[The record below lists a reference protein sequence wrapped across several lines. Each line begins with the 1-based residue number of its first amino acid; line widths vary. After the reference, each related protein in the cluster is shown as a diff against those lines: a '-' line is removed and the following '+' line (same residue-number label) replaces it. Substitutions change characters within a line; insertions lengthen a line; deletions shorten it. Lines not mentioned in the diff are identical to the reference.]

1 MKTIEK
7 VTREGNIQYFDIIES
22 RKELRSWVKTLFYDS
37 KYCDSPSGI
46 WEDEDAAVNYYD
58 KSGNYHG
65 FYSGDEVK
73 GLRISQIDRFV
84 YSNCSTEAI
93 YGNVPIIFNE
103 ELGFWQPDL

>member
-7 VTREGNIQYFDIIES
+7 VTRDGDIQYFDIIES
-22 RKELRSWVKTLFYDS
+22 RKELKSWVKTLFYDS

-65 FYSGDEVK
+65 FYPGDEIK

-84 YSNCSTEAI
+84 YSNCSSEMI
-93 YGNVPIIFNE
+93 YGNVPIVYSE
-103 ELGFWQPDL
+103 DYGDWRTEL